1 MEGLE
6 AEDGLNEY
14 APDFVF
20 FEEFLLLLVVD
31 DLLVEVSVV
40 GELHDD
46 AAWGDRYHRFLLS
59 RNTSL

>member
-1 MEGLE
+1 MQRLE
-6 AEDGLNEY
+6 AEDGLDED

-20 FEEFLLLLVVD
+20 VEEFLLLLVVD

-46 AAWGDRYHRFLLS
+46 AGWGGQYHRFLLS
-59 RNTSL
+59 RKTSL